1 MNRFEILINSEDVF
15 EQVWRDRDSHLNKV
29 EGFKNFNLIRGE
41 TYEDH
46 TLYVSHSTWR
56 SKEDFTNWTKSEAF
70 RQAHRGAGENKGLYL
85 GHPIFEGFE
94 VVISNL

>member
-1 MNRFEILINSEDVF
+1 MNRFKILINSEDVF

-46 TLYVSHSTWR
+46 TLYVSHSTWQ
-56 SKEDFTNWTKSEAF
+56 SKEDFANWTKSEAF
-70 RQAHRGAGENKGLYL
+70 RQAHRGAGENKRLYL

-94 VVISNL
+94 VVI

>member
-1 MNRFEILINSEDVF
+1 MFLNRYGEIATVI
-15 EQVWRDRDSHLNKV
+15 LNKV
-29 EGFKNFNLIRGE
+29 EGFKNFNLVRGE

-94 VVISNL
+94 VVI